1 MEIVFWS
8 CLALLAYIYFGYP
21 ILVNIISIFVAKAQD
36 RDLEDEQAHSVTV
49 LIAAFNEEKC
59 IRQTIQ
65 NKLSMDYPPQLLSV
79 VVISDSS
86 EDRTDDIVCEISNQD
101 SRVKLLRQSPRAG
114 KTAALNLASRDIDS
128 DLIVFSDANSL
139 YDPQAVRRLTKC
151 FNDPDV
157 GYVTG
162 KMVYVNEDGS
172 LVGDGCSAYMKYE
185 NKLRELESRIGSV
198 VGVDGG
204 IDAIRTSLFTELNAD
219 QLPDFVQPLWVVR
232 KGYKVKYCEN
242 ALLNEEVLSETGKEF
257 KMRVRVA
264 LRALWGIHDMRALLN
279 PFKYG
284 FFSIQLF
291 SHKLL
296 RYLACLFMA
305 GLLISNIAIF
315 YSSSLYQLSA
325 LGQFLFYTAA
335 LVGARFPS
343 FSTPVVV
350 APYYFCLLNISC
362 VIALYK
368 YLRGEKIVIWKPRA
382 GQ

>member
-1 MEIVFWS
+1 MKPKS
-8 CLALLAYIYFGYP
+8 PL
-21 ILVNIISIFVAKAQD
+21 
-36 RDLEDEQAHSVTV
+36 
-49 LIAAFNEEKC
+49 
-59 IRQTIQ
+59 
-65 NKLSMDYPPQLLSV
+65 
-79 VVISDSS
+79 
-86 EDRTDDIVCEISNQD
+86 
-101 SRVKLLRQSPRAG
+101 RVKLIRQSPRAG
-114 KTAALNLASRDIDS
+114 KTAALNLASKDIDS

-139 YDPQAVRRLTKC
+139 YEPQVIKKLTKC
-151 FNDPDV
+151 FNDPQT

-172 LVGDGCSAYMKYE
+172 LVGDGCTAYMKYE
-185 NKLRELESRIGSV
+185 NMLRELETQIGSV

-204 IDAIRTSLFTELNAD
+204 IDAIRTSLFTELKDD
-219 QLPDFVQPLWVVR
+219 QLPDFVQPLWVVH
-232 KGYKVKYCEN
+232 KGYKVKYC
-242 ALLNEEVLSETGKEF
+242 ADARLNEEVLSESDKEF

-284 FFSIQLF
+284 FFAIQLF

-296 RYLACLFMA
+296 RYLACLFMV

-315 YSSSLYQLSA
+315 QSHSFYQLA
-325 LGQFLFYTAA
+325 AFGQFAFYSAA
-335 LVGARFPS
+335 FAGARLPS
-343 FSTPVVV
+343 VSTPVIV

-368 YLRGEKIVIWKPRA
+368 YLKGEKIVIWKPRA